1 MRRMVLRKKAGGGLA
16 CGAVGAGPGAGAGA
30 GPGSPPS
37 LRSKLAAAAAHSGAR
52 EGNAVTARDRFVD
65 NMGLLWKGPQGMREG
80 RVLENHLHMQ
90 VAETVLFEGG
100 EPRTWLF
107 TSHKSGRFLKKNSDK
122 VTVRAVVQSL
132 GQRAEELFWNSARGG
147 LALSEGA
154 PRASGGGEQ
163 FVAVA
168 RLLLNDRDNLRVE
181 LLQAHQLLELLASPK
196 QTQQLV
202 ALQAC
207 VAVTGCSAVYATRF
221 RLADNGIGVEFE
233 TVRVTDDRG
242 LVGGAGSAPPESEA
256 LAAMLLPRRSRERN
270 VYIAA
275 NEVCIKSK
283 AAVVNKEVER
293 LTLQIV
299 RFIEATRPG
308 CVVDAL
314 RAEFVVV
321 QGQPTTL
328 THISAVAYRKP
339 LVRRLKALSP
349 RSSEDSESQDSLFS
363 SRSSNSNSSNGENAI
378 GKGNEAAEARGG
390 RAGLVGPH
398 NPLAGL
404 GLGHGLE
411 HGLGL
416 GLGPR
421 HREPQR
427 AAAPPTLEEEIKAV
441 VHGPAGPARGRA
453 RCWGQYCNVGAAP
466 GADEAMLLLPEA
478 AHGLS
483 ERQHMQQ
490 LQQLKQLHAQQQLEQ
505 QRQQQQQQQQRDGGG
520 KSGGGPPAAE
530 EKVLL
535 LSIVQAAIQ
544 KVHVRRPIA
553 NAKNQVNIEFQ
564 VDRAERPEA
573 VDARAVS
580 RDHKISS
587 WRLYTPVDVC
597 KPCFKV
603 YQMIEATRS
612 AWELKPVELPDPV
625 AVSFSAAIKATG
637 RLVSLQPMPGA
648 PARREAALVLPF
660 LLGKHGNE
668 MSLLVSQRTE
678 RALGAGRDGDELVRD
693 GKHEHQSRHQRQ
705 RQRQLNN
712 DNEEADAAAAAGI
725 ARYEDAEAAGVAAD
739 TDAYD
744 EHGGRVRASTNQRMS
759 PMARGQRAR
768 PRPASARPAGAARRH
783 DAAAAKDPLETWR
796 AEFAIG
802 GDTDSEEGAALFE
815 SKENDGLEQAQLAHP
830 TAQRLGRPAQRPP
843 SRQRQPQ
850 PQPQRVRPASA
861 SRLGPA
867 RRLVEPL
874 AEPDELEPDEVNV
887 SKTYRVAALHNK
899 LSKELD
905 TTLAAED
912 QVLHPPLFALRRKT
926 FIPSERKGPHS

>member
-1 MRRMVLRKKAGGGLA
+1 MEAAVRRMVLRKKAGGGRA
-16 CGAVGAGPGAGAGA
+16 CGAAGAGPSASTGA

-37 LRSKLAAAAAHSGAR
+37 LRSKLAAAAAHSGTR
-52 EGNAVTARDRFVD
+52 ESKAVTARDRFVD
-65 NMGLLWKGPQGMREG
+65 NMGLLWKGPQSMREG
-80 RVLENHLHMQ
+80 RVVENHLHMQ

-122 VTVRAVVQSL
+122 VTLRAVVQSL

-181 LLQAHQLLELLASPK
+181 MLQAHQLLELLASPK

-242 LVGGAGSAPPESEA
+242 LVGGAGGAPPESEA

-270 VYIAA
+270 TYVAA

-283 AAVVNKEVER
+283 AAAVNKEVER

-308 CVVDAL
+308 CGVDAL

-328 THISAVAYRKP
+328 THISDVAYRKP
-339 LVRRLKALSP
+339 LVRRLQALSP
-349 RSSEDSESQDSLFS
+349 RGSEDSESQDSLFSSRS

-378 GKGNEAAEARGG
+378 GKGNEAG
-390 RAGLVGPH
+390 RAGAH
-398 NPLAGL
+398 HPLAGL
-404 GLGHGLE
+404 GHGHGHGLGHG
-411 HGLGL
+411 
-416 GLGPR
+416 PR
-421 HREPQR
+421 LRELQR
-427 AAAPPTLEEEIKAV
+427 AAAPTLEEEIKAV

-466 GADEAMLLLPEA
+466 GADEAMLLLPET

-490 LQQLKQLHAQQQLEQ
+490 LQQLKQLHAQQQ
-505 QRQQQQQQQQRDGGG
+505 QRQQQQRDGSG
-520 KSGGGPPAAE
+520 KSGGGSPAAE

-553 NAKNQVNIEFQ
+553 NSKNQVNIEFQ
-564 VDRAERPEA
+564 VDRAEHPEA
-573 VDARAVS
+573 VDARGVS

-597 KPCFKV
+597 KTCFKV

-612 AWELKPVELPDPV
+612 AWEVKPVELPDPV

-637 RLVSLQPMPGA
+637 RLVSLQPVPGA
-648 PARREAALVLPF
+648 PARRESALVRPF
-660 LLGKHGNE
+660 FLGKQGTE
-668 MSLLVSQRTE
+668 MSLLESQRTE
-678 RALGAGRDGDELVRD
+678 RALGAGRDEDELDRD
-693 GKHEHQSRHQRQ
+693 DKHEHQGRHLHQHQYQ
-705 RQRQLNN
+705 RQRQLGN
-712 DNEEADAAAAAGI
+712 DNEEAAAAAAAEI

-739 TDAYD
+739 ANAYD
-744 EHGGRVRASTNQRMS
+744 EHGCRVRASTNQRMS
-759 PMARGQRAR
+759 PVARGQRAR
-768 PRPASARPAGAARRH
+768 PRPASARPAGAARRD
-783 DAAAAKDPLETWR
+783 DAAGATNPLETWR

-802 GDTDSEEGAALFE
+802 GDTDSEEGAALVE
-815 SKENDGLEQAQLAHP
+815 SKDNDGLEQAQLAHP
-830 TAQRLGRPAQRPP
+830 TAQRLALPAQQTP
-843 SRQRQPQ
+843 SRHQKPQ

-874 AEPDELEPDEVNV
+874 AEPDELAPDEVNV

-899 LSKELD
+899 LSKDLD

-926 FIPSERKGPHS
+926 FIPSERKGPYP